1 MRWLKSEIDWKM
13 KTPKFL
19 FLDDIRNPLEFKIYQ
34 LTRNYIEAQYED
46 WQIVRNYSDFVN
58 WIEAHGLP
66 EFISFDHDL
75 GLPQDPEIEE
85 ENGMTCARWL
95 VNYCI
100 DHNLKLPD
108 FMVHSFNPVGKRNIE
123 GFLKGY
129 QKCYG

>member
-1 MRWLKSEIDWKM
+1 M

-19 FLDDIRNPLEFKIYQ
+19 FLDDIRNPLEYKIYK
-34 LTRNYIEAQYED
+34 LTRNYIEAKYED
-46 WQIVRNYSDFVN
+46 WQIVRNYSDFIN

-85 ENGMTCARWL
+85 QNGMTCARWL

-108 FMVHSFNPVGKRNIE
+108 FMVHSSNPVGKRNIE
-123 GFLKGY
+123 GLLKGY